1 MSVAPKKKFGQHFLV
16 DKNILDVIDRLAGL
30 DPADVVLEIGPG
42 LGILTRYL
50 SKRVATVHAI
60 EIDKSLAPHLQEIE
74 RLQLHWGD
82 AVAMD
87 LATLDPTPNKLVAN
101 LPYNVATPI
110 VAESLSFEALQS
122 WCVMVQKEVAERFFA
137 WPSTK
142 AYGSVSVLV
151 QLTAERTG
159 YHPVSREVFRPPP
172 NVESALVAFQRIGP
186 GPSKQLKKVVEGA
199 FSHRRKTLA
208 NSLSLSGIVSRE
220 KAADVL
226 DALGLGAGVR
236 AEELKPAD
244 FVQLAAALA

>member
-1 MSVAPKKKFGQHFLV
+1 MPWRRERIFAYLDLV
-16 DKNILDVIDRLAGL
+16 
-30 DPADVVLEIGPG
+30 PEITSM
-42 LGILTRYL
+42 L
-50 SKRVATVHAI
+50 
-60 EIDKSLAPHLQEIE
+60 
-74 RLQLHWGD
+74 
-82 AVAMD
+82 
-87 LATLDPTPNKLVAN
+87 
-101 LPYNVATPI
+101 
-110 VAESLSFEALQS
+110 
-122 WCVMVQKEVAERFFA
+122 VMVQKEVAERFFA

-220 KAADVL
+220 KAAE
-226 DALGLGAGVR
+226 R
-236 AEELKPAD
+236 AQD
-244 FVQLAAALA
+244 MTVFNQLLMSAQ